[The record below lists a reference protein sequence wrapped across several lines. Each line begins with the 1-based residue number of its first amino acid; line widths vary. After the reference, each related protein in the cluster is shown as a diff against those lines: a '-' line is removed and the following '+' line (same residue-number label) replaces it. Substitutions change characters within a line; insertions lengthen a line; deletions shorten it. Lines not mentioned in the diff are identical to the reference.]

1 MESLVL
7 TVKGMSCNHC
17 KMAVERALQKL
28 PGVSQAEANV
38 SAGTVAVTFDEGK
51 VSLAEVKQ
59 AITDEGYEVL

>member
-17 KMAVERALQKL
+17 KMAVEKALHKL
-28 PGVSQAEANV
+28 PGVEKAEANV

-51 VSLAEVKQ
+51 VSLEEIKK
-59 AITDEGYEVL
+59 AITEEGYEVL